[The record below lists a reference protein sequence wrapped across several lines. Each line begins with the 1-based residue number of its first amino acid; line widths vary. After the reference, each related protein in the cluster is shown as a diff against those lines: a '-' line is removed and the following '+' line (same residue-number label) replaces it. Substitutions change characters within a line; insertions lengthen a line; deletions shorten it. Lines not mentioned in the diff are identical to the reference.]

1 VFSAQGAGQVVQNQG
16 LSGTVKV
23 VAFDATETAIE
34 MLRGGTVDLVI
45 AQKPADMGYFA
56 VLMGH
61 AYLNDVLSIPPR
73 IPTGYHVITID
84 NVDDPEVAQ
93 FIYTK

>member
-1 VFSAQGAGQVVQNQG
+1 
-16 LSGTVKV
+16 
-23 VAFDATETAIE
+23 
-34 MLRGGTVDLVI
+34 
-45 AQKPADMGYFA
+45 MGYFA

-73 IPTGYHVITID
+73 IPTGYQVITID